1 MSSVTSILSRAR
13 PFVRTAA
20 RHVKTTGGKPLGA
33 MADFTVRANAES
45 SSIPSSSTLYTFF
58 LLFFLVYCN
67 IYSLFPFSLRH
78 SSSNVTNPA
87 RPWITP
93 AHCSDVPSVHGSRGS
108 LPCVHP
114 CDAGFF
120 SQYFSRFNFPKY
132 LSKKERVIN
141 AKRQRDLL
149 LAVFR
154 LFHLLD

>member
-1 MSSVTSILSRAR
+1 MYALRRGMSRRRAGNRWGLWRTSRCAQMPNLH
-13 PFVRTAA
+13 PFLPL
-20 RHVKTTGGKPLGA
+20 RH
-33 MADFTVRANAES
+33 
-45 SSIPSSSTLYTFF
+45 STLFPLVF
-58 LLFFLVYCN
+58 SLVYCN
-67 IYSLFPFSLRH
+67 IYSLFPFTLRH

-87 RPWITP
+87 CPWITP